1 MLRFEDSNE
10 AKAIIWQ
17 KIKKKMYFNEL
28 QVFGRMMARCML

>member
-10 AKAIIWQ
+10 QKAIILA

-28 QVFGRMMARCML
+28 EVFGRMMARCML